1 MRTVISNL
9 LIVSLI
15 GALELDHWLFMME
28 EKDVETDSHCRHH
41 SQLYK
46 VLREIFHGAVRSF
59 IGRDILTWTADRLR
73 RRYYL
78 SATI

>member
-28 EKDVETDSHCRHH
+28 EKDVETDSHCRHY

-59 IGRDILTWTADRLR
+59 ISRGILTWTADRLP